1 MYFFLYLMP
10 TAKTGLLLLRHVGD
24 AREVGKT
31 RPRHVV
37 LLGVHL
43 DLHLGQL
50 LEAVVLL
57 RPRVCVQAACAF
69 DFECF

>member
-1 MYFFLYLMP
+1 MP
-10 TAKTGLLLLRHVGD
+10 TAKTGLLLLCHVGD

-31 RPRHVV
+31 GPRHVV

-69 DFECF
+69 DFESFLTSMFFL